1 MQDMDALPKDEEE
14 CFDESSSELIEIK
27 NEEAGG
33 RIDRILAERYS
44 DITRSYLQRLIKDG
58 NVTMGGKAVK
68 SSFKPSCGD
77 EIQIIFPKAS
87 ELQIEPES
95 IPLDILYEDRDV
107 IIVNK
112 PKGMV
117 VHPAAGHYSGT
128 LVNALMYHCK
138 DSLSGING
146 VLRPGI
152 VHRIDQNTTGSLIV
166 CKNDAAHQSIAEQ
179 LRVHSIT
186 RKYRAIVH
194 GRLTKGG
201 CIRTTIGRH
210 PQKRKEMAVNV
221 PGGKEA
227 VTHYKI
233 LETFDQFTYVECQL
247 ETGRTHQ
254 IRVHMKSIGHPILG
268 DDVYGPSKCPFSG
281 LQGQTLHAMTIGFIH
296 PSTGEYVEFEAPL
309 PDYFEKLLQILRNKA
324 S

>member
-1 MQDMDALPKDEEE
+1 MSDKQEFFVSA
-14 CFDESSSELIEIK
+14 
-27 NEEAGG
+27 EEAGQ
-33 RIDRILAERYS
+33 RIDHILAKRYEEK
-44 DITRSYLQRLIKDG
+44 TRSYFQKLVREG
-58 NVTMGGKAVK
+58 NVLLNGKETKVSAR
-68 SSFKPSCGD
+68 PCCQD
-77 EIQIIFPKAS
+77 RLEILFPEAA
-87 ELQIEPES
+87 EVQIEPEN
-95 IPLDILYEDRDV
+95 IPLDILYEDRDI

-146 VLRPGI
+146 ELRPGI

-166 CKNDAAHQSIAEQ
+166 CKSDAAHQAVANQ
-179 LRVHSIT
+179 LQIHSIT

-194 GRLTKGG
+194 GRLTEDGTVH
-201 CIRTTIGRH
+201 TTIGRH
-210 PQKRKEMAVNV
+210 PQRRKEMTVNV
-221 PGGKEA
+221 PNGKDA
-227 VTHYKI
+227 VTHYHV
-233 LETFDQFTYVECQL
+233 LEVFDKFTYIECQL

-268 DDVYGPSKCPFSG
+268 DDVYGPSKCPFPG

-296 PSTGEYVEFEAPL
+296 PSTGEYIEVEAPL
-309 PDYFEKLLQILRNKA
+309 PDYFTELLEKLRR
-324 S
+324 